1 MKLLVNFMWV
11 HFILSGRE
19 TQILQEKVIPHGKF
33 HKKALLQISASP
45 K

>member
-19 TQILQEKVIPHGKF
+19 TQLQEKVIPHGKF